1 MKIKKL
7 PDDIIVKIA
16 AGEVISGTYNV
27 VKELIENS
35 IDAGA
40 NKIKVEII
48 DGGKSKIIVE
58 DNGDGMT
65 LEDMRIAVKP
75 HTTSKIDKFDDLY
88 SINSF
93 GFRGEAL
100 ASISEVSR
108 MTISS
113 KKENDLTGNEISY
126 IGGKEVENKEIS
138 KNTGTKIEV
147 NDLFFNI
154 PARRK
159 FLKSPSAESRKV
171 TDIVEKFIL
180 SENIDF
186 EYIRNGKNVY
196 KFYKDE
202 KYTNKIIKLFPEL
215 KSEDLIEINQ
225 NVSWGSVKGFVTNP
239 KVTRG
244 NRSAQVFFVN
254 KRYVKEGDLFSVF
267 ERGYG
272 EMLDKGRHPYGFLF
286 IDVLPDNVDVNVHP
300 QKLEV
305 KFSEQ
310 NIIMKDIKNILRE
323 NLIEKTKFNLSF
335 EKVENKKSFEN
346 NNNIK
351 DFTYDDSDYKTNNI
365 FKERSKSDF
374 SKNDNSSFKANKES
388 FVKEPVRDYG
398 YSQSFFEERK
408 ISKSISDDLAIN
420 GAKDKKRIIGVANT
434 RYLLIEDADQIIIM
448 DFHAAHERVIFEKLK
463 KQFFD
468 ENRIKRNKLLIPIET
483 RISFEEKEE
492 ILEHK
497 DIINQIGIDFS
508 FDDKI
513 LKIETL
519 PLGIKIKDP
528 KAMIREILDSL
539 RLEGIESLEKI
550 HEDALATMACRSA
563 VKTGD
568 DVVGLEKLVSD
579 VFDMKLKTCPHGR
592 PIMMNMSYKK
602 LDDFFGR

>member
-1 MKIKKL
+1 
-7 PDDIIVKIA
+7 
-16 AGEVISGTYNV
+16 
-27 VKELIENS
+27 
-35 IDAGA
+35 
-40 NKIKVEII
+40 
-48 DGGKSKIIVE
+48 
-58 DNGDGMT
+58 
-65 LEDMRIAVKP
+65 
-75 HTTSKIDKFDDLY
+75 
-88 SINSF
+88 
-93 GFRGEAL
+93 
-100 ASISEVSR
+100 
-108 MTISS
+108 
-113 KKENDLTGNEISY
+113 
-126 IGGKEVENKEIS
+126 
-138 KNTGTKIEV
+138 
-147 NDLFFNI
+147 
-154 PARRK
+154 
-159 FLKSPSAESRKV
+159 
-171 TDIVEKFIL
+171 
-180 SENIDF
+180 
-186 EYIRNGKNVY
+186 
-196 KFYKDE
+196 
-202 KYTNKIIKLFPEL
+202 
-215 KSEDLIEINQ
+215 
-225 NVSWGSVKGFVTNP
+225 
-239 KVTRG
+239 
-244 NRSAQVFFVN
+244 
-254 KRYVKEGDLFSVF
+254 
-267 ERGYG
+267 
-272 EMLDKGRHPYGFLF
+272 
-286 IDVLPDNVDVNVHP
+286 VHP

-310 NIIMKDIKNILRE
+310 NIIMKDIKNVLRE
-323 NLIEKTKFNLSF
+323 NLMEKTKFNLSF

-374 SKNDNSSFKANKES
+374 SKNDNSSFKGNNES

-408 ISKSISDDLAIN
+408 ISKSISDDLSIN
-420 GAKDKKRIIGVANT
+420 ENKDKKRIIGVANT
-434 RYLLIEDADQIIIM
+434 RYLLIEDAEQIIIM

-508 FDDKI
+508 FDDEV

-528 KAMIREILDSL
+528 KAMIREILDTL

-579 VFDMKLKTCPHGR
+579 VFEMKLKTCPHGR

>member
-1 MKIKKL
+1 L
-7 PDDIIVKIA
+7 
-16 AGEVISGTYNV
+16 
-27 VKELIENS
+27 
-35 IDAGA
+35 
-40 NKIKVEII
+40 
-48 DGGKSKIIVE
+48 
-58 DNGDGMT
+58 
-65 LEDMRIAVKP
+65 
-75 HTTSKIDKFDDLY
+75 
-88 SINSF
+88 
-93 GFRGEAL
+93 
-100 ASISEVSR
+100 
-108 MTISS
+108 TISS

-159 FLKSPSAESRKV
+159 FLNSPSAESRKV

-186 EYIRNGKNVY
+186 EYVRNGKNVY
-196 KFYKDE
+196 KFYEDE
-202 KYTNKIIKLFPEL
+202 KYTDKIIKLFPEL
-215 KSEDLIEINQ
+215 KSEDLIEIDQ
-225 NVSWGSVKGFVTNP
+225 KVSWGSIKGYVTNP

-254 KRYVKEGDLFSVF
+254 KRYVKEGDLFSIF

-286 IDVLPDNVDVNVHP
+286 LNVLPDNVDVNVHP

-335 EKVENKKSFEN
+335 EKVEKNQSFEN
-346 NNNIK
+346 NNNEK
-351 DFTYDDSDYKTNNI
+351 DFTYDDSDYKLNRIT
-365 FKERSKSDF
+365 KERTNVVF
-374 SKNDNSSFKANKES
+374 PKNNDSYFKGDKES
-388 FVKEPVRDYG
+388 FVKEPIRDYG

-408 ISKSISDDLAIN
+408 ISKSISDDLSIN
-420 GAKDKKRIIGVANT
+420 ETKDKKRIIGVANT

-492 ILEHK
+492 LLEHK

-508 FDDKI
+508 FDDEF

-519 PLGIKIKDP
+519 PLGIKVKDP
-528 KAMIREILDSL
+528 KAMIREILDTL

-550 HEDALATMACRSA
+550 HEDTLATMACRSA

-579 VFDMKLKTCPHGR
+579 VFEMKLKTCPHGR